1 MLQSAVE
8 RAHLI
13 PLAWQHE
20 LLEGFKLGK
29 TDQENSLTYNGQIDG
44 KAWRGTPQLL
54 ELMQTDLFTREL
66 LFRTGYA
73 AFAVNPGGTYTYNLI
88 AADIR
93 NAQFNG
99 EDLKAMMLPAA
110 SLKVLSQQQ
119 EDPLR
124 RQMLALDWERKDP
137 NSIRQ
142 ITNFCLSQN
151 KGWRLVGVLAAGFRL
166 TMPPVDAK
174 LPEDAPLA
182 PQQKEEA
189 NIILFAD
196 EKEPIDL
203 RTLGRVGNYTVA
215 EHWKALKHTDEQEQ
229 LFALLVDRLDDTD
242 DKVRLQAAH
251 FLSLLNDPR
260 SEPKIALVTANVQDK
275 RLNLGKLE
283 HLKPHVWMLGP
294 VPDADGFKTV
304 HPVETAAIDLAAK
317 YTFDGKML
325 VPSSPPQGSPVA
337 PRQEAGSKKD
347 VPSQTTPARRKD
359 AVPANTPPVA
369 ERQGDLEWK
378 LTKPSSPDRPL
389 YDFHTLFGPT
399 PNSSVYSFFRF
410 DVPTAQRMQLLVGSE
425 DGVKVWHNGKLVFE
439 NDVVRPLI
447 QLDDVVP
454 LDLQPGSN
462 DVLVRVRMQKG
473 VGGQYLHFKHLGDV
487 RLSIPDKP
495 DGLSLAERL
504 KSAGSGSQ
512 PIDPKFLEVDWPEA
526 VKQGDVVRGKK
537 LFAAESLG
545 CAKCHAAT
553 ATQAGGGGPSL
564 TDAGKRFTV
573 PYLVESVLAP
583 NKVISP
589 VFKSSIIETKDGK
602 VITGLVVSETADQLE
617 VLLPDTKRITLKKS
631 DIEERKLGD
640 TSAMPPGVV
649 KTVDELRDVIAYLLS
664 NPTE

>member
-1 MLQSAVE
+1 
-8 RAHLI
+8 
-13 PLAWQHE
+13 
-20 LLEGFKLGK
+20 
-29 TDQENSLTYNGQIDG
+29 
-44 KAWRGTPQLL
+44 
-54 ELMQTDLFTREL
+54 
-66 LFRTGYA
+66 
-73 AFAVNPGGTYTYNLI
+73 
-88 AADIR
+88 
-93 NAQFNG
+93 
-99 EDLKAMMLPAA
+99 
-110 SLKVLSQQQ
+110 
-119 EDPLR
+119 
-124 RQMLALDWERKDP
+124 
-137 NSIRQ
+137 
-142 ITNFCLSQN
+142 
-151 KGWRLVGVLAAGFRL
+151 
-166 TMPPVDAK
+166 
-174 LPEDAPLA
+174 

-215 EHWKALKHTDEQEQ
+215 EHWKALPHNDEQEQ
-229 LFALLVDRLDDTD
+229 LFALLMERLDDTD

-260 SEPKIALVTANVQDK
+260 SEPKIALVTTNVQDK

-283 HLKPHVWMLGP
+283 HLKPEVWMLGP
-294 VPDADGFKTV
+294 VPDAEGFKTV

-317 YTFDGKML
+317 YEVAGK
-325 VPSSPPQGSPVA
+325 SF
-337 PRQEAGSKKD
+337 
-347 VPSQTTPARRKD
+347 
-359 AVPANTPPVA
+359 
-369 ERQGDLEWK
+369 EWK

-389 YDFHTLFGPT
+389 YDFHTMFGPS

-425 DGVKVWHNGKLVFE
+425 DGVKVWHNGRLVFE

-462 DVLVRVRMQKG
+462 DVLVRVRMRQG
-473 VGGQYLHFKHLGDV
+473 LGGQYLHYRHLGDV

-504 KSAGSGSQ
+504 KTGTAWQ
-512 PIDPKFLEVDWPEA
+512 HIDPKFLEVDWPEA
-526 VKQGDVVRGKK
+526 VKKGDVARGKK

-564 TDAGKRFTV
+564 TDSGKRFTV

-589 VFKSSIIETKDGK
+589 VFKSSIIATTDGK
-602 VITGLVVSETADQLE
+602 IITGLVVSETGDKLE
-617 VLLPDTKRITLKKS
+617 VLLPDTKRVTINKS
-631 DIEERKLGD
+631 DIDERKLGD
-640 TSAMPPGVV
+640 VSAMPPGVV
-649 KTVDELRDVIAYLLS
+649 KTVDELRDVLAYLLS
-664 NPTE
+664 NPAPE